1 MKLYQLYHW
10 VILTKV
16 SFTNCFCEIC
26 NMIILTTMKFR
37 NNKQQQVQLPVKS
50 PVMRKKITE
59 IIEKYIRVS
68 CCCAYQQE
76 V

>member
-1 MKLYQLYHW
+1 
-10 VILTKV
+10 
-16 SFTNCFCEIC
+16 
-26 NMIILTTMKFR
+26 MIILTTMKFR

>member
-1 MKLYQLYHW
+1 
-10 VILTKV
+10 
-16 SFTNCFCEIC
+16 
-26 NMIILTTMKFR
+26 MKFR

-59 IIEKYIRVS
+59 IIEKDMRVS
-68 CCCAYQQE
+68 CCHAYQQE